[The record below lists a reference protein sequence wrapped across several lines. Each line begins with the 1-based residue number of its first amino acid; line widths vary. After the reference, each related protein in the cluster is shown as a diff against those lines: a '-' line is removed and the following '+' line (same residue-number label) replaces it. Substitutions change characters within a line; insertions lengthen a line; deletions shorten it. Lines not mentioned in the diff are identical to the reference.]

1 MVAPC
6 VADLLKINKAVNDA
20 KRGSDYVQRFPGGL
34 KLDGAVVLTLCDS
47 GHANS
52 NPESDEVERYRSVGG
67 HFLLVAE
74 ACVMDN
80 KPGKVAVMD
89 YRSSTTQRV
98 CRSTL
103 AAEASHLADSLE
115 AAEWLSVLLDEAVS
129 GKLNLKDWQSSV
141 QKRTRVFVTD
151 AQSVYDYLT
160 KDGSSL
166 SRDKRMAIE
175 GALLKEALRQ
185 PNTYLRWIDGLQN
198 IADILTKEGADMEY
212 FRSFLKTGTF
222 TLVQDPTAEKIKER
236 KREQRA
242 NRKEKQKVDKS
253 ASQQRRREQAAASL
267 PKDDLEDSDVEI
279 DRNRIEG

>member
-1 MVAPC
+1 
-6 VADLLKINKAVNDA
+6 
-20 KRGSDYVQRFPGGL
+20 
-34 KLDGAVVLTLCDS
+34 
-47 GHANS
+47 
-52 NPESDEVERYRSVGG
+52 
-67 HFLLVAE
+67 
-74 ACVMDN
+74 MDN

-115 AAEWLSVLLDEAVS
+115 AAEWLSVLLDEALS

-175 GALLKEALRQ
+175 GALLKEVLRQ